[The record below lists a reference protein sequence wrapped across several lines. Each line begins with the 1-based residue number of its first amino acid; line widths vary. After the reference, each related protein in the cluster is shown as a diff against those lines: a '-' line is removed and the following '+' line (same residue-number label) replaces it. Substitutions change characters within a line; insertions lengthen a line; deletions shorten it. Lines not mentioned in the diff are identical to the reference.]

1 MSAEYFLR
9 DSCSTICIQKFE
21 LTQSTGIGR
30 VFDRNTTTL
39 ELTTDIYGL
48 PLHFWGKTGYNNDL
62 IDYYDYTNSWGI
74 GLEFI
79 SR

>member
-1 MSAEYFLR
+1 M
-9 DSCSTICIQKFE
+9 
-21 LTQSTGIGR
+21 
-30 VFDRNTTTL
+30 FDRNTTTL